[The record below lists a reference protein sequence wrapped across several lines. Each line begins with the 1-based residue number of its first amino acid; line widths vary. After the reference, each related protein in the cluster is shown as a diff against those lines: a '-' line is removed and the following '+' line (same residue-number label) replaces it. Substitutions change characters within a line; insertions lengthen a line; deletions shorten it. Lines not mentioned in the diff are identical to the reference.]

1 MKKKNVRTII
11 TMMTMMV
18 SACIIFAS
26 CGKVEETHNQVANT
40 TEKAAAGA
48 TVESKEE
55 IITKETTATA
65 TTPTTTT
72 TTASTT
78 EEPKTIAETTTEGVT
93 IIVPDTDTETAD
105 TTVETNTDTE
115 ATEATEA
122 VTTTVEPE
130 TTTEATTAKADD
142 GMYTMEECIRRVI
155 RDNLG
160 QEVVSFEESN
170 KYVGVKYVAVLEDG
184 QQVGVFSKK
193 DSISIYATELVSIDN
208 YYWNDMTDDPIY
220 DDICYVVIYNEKK

>member
-1 MKKKNVRTII
+1 MKKNVRTII
-11 TMMTMMV
+11 TMMTM
-18 SACIIFAS
+18 IAS
-26 CGKVEETHNQVANT
+26 CGKVEETHNQVVNT

-160 QEVVSFEESN
+160 QEVVSFEESHEQLIVFYADTEDGEKVAIVGRPETKDVFESEELTDID
-170 KYVGVKYVAVLEDG
+170 KYVWSEEPRHDA
-184 QQVGVFSKK
+184 
-193 DSISIYATELVSIDN
+193 N
-208 YYWNDMTDDPIY
+208 YGIL
-220 DDICYVVIYNEKK
+220 YNPKR